1 MVSKQYNERLFVFRI
16 RDLLLFWGKLLAEA
30 EHTDKPVLMVFAV
43 KNMLILEVVV
53 LSQDLRF
60 IATYLFF

>member
-1 MVSKQYNERLFVFRI
+1 MKDYLYFEFEIYYCFEVL
-16 RDLLLFWGKLLAEA
+16 KLLAEA

-53 LSQDLRF
+53 LSQDVRF
-60 IATYLFF
+60 IANYLFF